1 MTVKP
6 HNQPA
11 SQRKRRLH
19 ILITAGPTREYFDS
33 VRFISNPSSG
43 KMGYAIAEAAA
54 SAGHQVTL
62 VSGPVS
68 LKPPKRVKT
77 IQVETA
83 AEMAAA
89 SKRIF
94 PSVDAVVFVA
104 AVCDYRPKRR
114 ATRKTAKQ
122 LRSKSITLVLTED
135 IAAALG
141 KRKNRQ
147 ITVAFAMEDHAA
159 RAHAEA
165 KLRRKNCDAIVLN
178 GPENVGADR
187 VSVEFLTRN
196 SKWERWPSASKYQV
210 AKRLTRRLEQIVA
223 KRNESAGADA

>member
-1 MTVKP
+1 MLAKKTNKKR
-6 HNQPA
+6 
-11 SQRKRRLH
+11 SDRRKRRLH
-19 ILITAGPTREYFDS
+19 LLITAGPTREYFDS

-54 SAGHQVTL
+54 KAGHRVTL

-68 LKPPKRVKT
+68 LDPPKRVKM
-77 IQVETA
+77 IHVETA

-89 SKRIF
+89 SKRTF
-94 PSVDAVVFVA
+94 ASADVAVFVA

-122 LRSKSITLVLTED
+122 PKPKSITLVPTED

-141 KRKNRQ
+141 RMKRRQ

-178 GPENVGADR
+178 GPDNVGSDR
-187 VSVEFLTRN
+187 ASVDFLTRG
-196 SKWERWPSASKYQV
+196 SEWERWPPASKIQV
-210 AKRLTRRLEQIVA
+210 AKRLIRQLERMAA
-223 KRNESAGADA
+223 KCTDP